1 MIGVIA
7 LARRDR
13 LALVFLAGSTAL
25 AWYGLAG
32 YGHAMGLVPFLGG
45 WTLMMAAMML
55 PSITPLV
62 LLHRGNRVL
71 LAAGYLAVWA
81 ITGLL
86 PWAAMEMAFQPAP
99 AIVLAL
105 AGIYE
110 LTPLK
115 QACLRRCRNAATFL
129 MERYRS
135 GAFRLGVEHGLWCAG
150 CCVGLMVVLVLAAS
164 MSLGWASAIAAVVFI
179 QKVLPWPELS
189 SRLVGVALL
198 VAALA
203 AGPLNWT

>member
-1 MIGVIA
+1 MIA
-7 LARRDR
+7 LARRD
-13 LALVFLAGSTAL
+13 ALVLVLLAAATTL
-25 AWYGLAG
+25 AWAGLARS
-32 YGHAMGLVPFLGG
+32 GHTMGLVPFLGG
-45 WTLMMAAMML
+45 WALMMAAMML

-62 LLHRGNRVL
+62 LLYRGNRFVL
-71 LAAGYLAVWA
+71 TAGYLAVWA
-81 ITGLL
+81 ATGIL
-86 PWAAMEMAFQPAP
+86 PWAAMEWSVHPGPAV
-99 AIVLAL
+99 VLAL

-164 MSLGWASAIAAVVFI
+164 MNLAWAAGIAVVVFV
-179 QKVLPWPELS
+179 QKVLLWPEAS
-189 SRLVGVALL
+189 SRLTGAALL
-198 VAALA
+198 AAALVMA
-203 AGPLNWT
+203 L

>member
-1 MIGVIA
+1 MLA
-7 LARRDR
+7 LTRRDR
-13 LALVFLAGSTAL
+13 LALVFLAGTTAL

-55 PSITPLV
+55 PSIAPLV
-62 LLHRGNRVL
+62 LLHRGNRTL
-71 LAAGYLAVWA
+71 LAVGYLTVWA
-81 ITGLL
+81 ITGLV
-86 PWAAMEMAFQPAP
+86 PWMAMEMSFRPAP

-105 AGIYE
+105 AGLYE

-135 GAFRLGVEHGLWCAG
+135 GAFRLGLEHGLWCAG
-150 CCVGLMVVLVLAAS
+150 CCVGLMVVLVLAAA
-164 MSLGWASAIAAVVFI
+164 MSLGWAAGIATVVFI
-179 QKVLPWPELS
+179 QKVLPWADAS
-189 SRLVGVALL
+189 ARVTGVALL
-198 VAALA
+198 AFALVMVF
-203 AGPLNWT
+203 

>member
-1 MIGVIA
+1 MIA
-7 LARRDR
+7 LARRDG
-13 LALVFLAGSTAL
+13 LALLFLATATAV
-25 AWYGLAG
+25 AWAGLAG
-32 YGHAMGLVPFLGG
+32 YGHAMGLVPFLIG

-55 PSITPLV
+55 PSIAPLV
-62 LLHRGNRVL
+62 LLYRGNRLV

-81 ITGLL
+81 ATGLL
-86 PWAAMEMAFQPAP
+86 PWAAMEWSFQPAP
-99 AIVLAL
+99 AVVLAL

-164 MSLGWASAIAAVVFI
+164 MNLAWAAGIAAVVFI
-179 QKVLPWPELS
+179 QKVLPWADAS
-189 SRLVGVALL
+189 ARVTGVALL
-198 VAALA
+198 IIALVMV
-203 AGPLNWT
+203 L

>member
-1 MIGVIA
+1 MIA
-7 LARRDR
+7 LDRRDH
-13 LALVFLAGSTAL
+13 LALLFLAGATAI
-25 AWYGLAG
+25 AWFGLAG
-32 YGHAMGLVPFLGG
+32 YGHAMGLVPFLSG

-55 PSITPLV
+55 PSIAPLV
-62 LLHRGNRVL
+62 LLHRGSRVL
-71 LAAGYLAVWA
+71 LAAGYLAVWTL
-81 ITGLL
+81 TGLL
-86 PWAAMEMAFQPAP
+86 PWAAMEMSFQPAP
-99 AIVLAL
+99 ALVLAL

-164 MSLGWASAIAAVVFI
+164 MNLVWAAGIATVVFI
-179 QKVLPWPELS
+179 QKVLPWEEAS
-189 SRLVGVALL
+189 ARLTGVALL
-198 VAALA
+198 VIALVLV
-203 AGPLNWT
+203 P